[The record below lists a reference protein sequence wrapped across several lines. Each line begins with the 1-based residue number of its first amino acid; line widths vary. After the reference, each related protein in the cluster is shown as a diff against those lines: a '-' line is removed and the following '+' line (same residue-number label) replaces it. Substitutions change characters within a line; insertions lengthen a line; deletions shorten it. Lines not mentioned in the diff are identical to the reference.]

1 MAQGSL
7 VQGVQKPVFQV
18 SEYVNIAAD
27 GGEGGAS
34 GTHMEL
40 VDVRVHPVGTAR
52 RKCMSHF

>member
-1 MAQGSL
+1 M
-7 VQGVQKPVFQV
+7 QKPVFQV

-27 GGEGGAS
+27 GGGGEAS

-40 VDVRVHPVGTAR
+40 VDVCVHPVGIAR